1 MLYTKKINNMI
12 QTDYKFSNLQDNILV
27 DIELLNLLQK
37 TNTLEESYDQL
48 LDNINSI
55 NKMTEEQYILS
66 IAKF

>member
-1 MLYTKKINNMI
+1 MI